1 MCEFTPLKQTD
12 YAAVKQLFQEVFDL
26 NEDKYLSPAW
36 KERREDASLGYWREG
51 ALLAAAVVRGNC
63 LEYIFVSDVC
73 RGGGVGTTL
82 LQTLLTISP
91 ALHLT
96 PVNDLRVIRW
106 YESQGFRLSSQKGI
120 RKIMVHTPYA
130 LRSRSQGTTVSQP
143 ATSLQVVVTK

>member
-12 YAAVKQLFQEVFDL
+12 YAAVKQLFQEAFDL

-36 KERREDASLGYWREG
+36 KERREDASLGYWRG
-51 ALLAAAVVRGNC
+51 SALLAAAVVRGNC

-73 RGGGVGTTL
+73 RGSGVGTQL
-82 LQTLLTISP
+82 LQTLLAISP

-120 RKIMVHTPYA
+120 RKVMVHTPYE
-130 LRSRSQGTTVSQP
+130 LRSRSQNATVRPIESN
-143 ATSLQVVVTK
+143 LQIIVTA